1 MPTRC
6 VQKPVIS
13 GVFNPYKWPTI
24 TEFHRVK
31 KPLII
36 GAIALVITG
45 IAGRHCTNTTW
56 RLFGQDRSQ
65 IYIILVQSKIGNR
78 TSANAAQPSSFL
90 RILRPVDQTANL
102 TTH

>member
-13 GVFNPYKWPTI
+13 GVFSPYKWPTI
-24 TEFHRVK
+24 TGFHRVK

-45 IAGRHCTNTTW
+45 IGGPLCTNTNW
-56 RLFGQDRSQ
+56 RLFGGSLTGSGQEPK
-65 IYIILVQSKIGNR
+65 YIILVQSKIGNR
-78 TSANAAQPSSFL
+78 TSANAAQASSN
-90 RILRPVDQTANL
+90 PPTS
-102 TTH
+102 